1 MELLKE
7 LCEST
12 GIPGQEGR
20 LREIARREL
29 APLADEL
36 TVDALGNLI
45 ARKSAS
51 TRKGKSRPAK
61 RLMIA
66 AHMDEIGFVISHID
80 DKGWLRLVP
89 LGGHNPRNM
98 VAQRVVV
105 CGNRGDL
112 PGLLYP
118 GVRPP
123 HIATPE
129 DLRKEL
135 KVSDFFVDLCL
146 PPQRVKK
153 EVEPG
158 TMVVIQ
164 REFGEIGEGVS
175 CKAMDNRVAMYVMI
189 RAMQAAKSFGFDTY
203 AVATTQEEVG
213 LRGAATGAAGVA
225 PDVGIA
231 LDTTLAVDIP
241 GVPDHEKVTA
251 LGEGAAIKILDS
263 SSISHPGLVAC
274 FRALAKKRKIKH
286 QMEILPRG
294 GTDAGAMQR
303 VHAGVPV
310 ITLSIP
316 TRYIHTSIELVHR
329 QDVQAAVDLLTA
341 FIEEGARADLQLI

>member
-1 MELLKE
+1 MLKE

-20 LREIARREL
+20 LRDIARREL
-29 APLADEL
+29 TPLADEV

-45 ARKSAS
+45 ARKAA
-51 TRKGKSRPAK
+51 TRKKKGAK
-61 RLMIA
+61 VRKKLMIA
-66 AHMDEIGFVISHID
+66 AHMDEIGFVVSHID

-105 CGNRGDL
+105 CGNKGDL

-123 HIATPE
+123 HIATAE

-146 PPQRVKK
+146 PPARVKK

-158 TMVVIQ
+158 TMVVIE
-164 REFGEIGEGVS
+164 REFAEIGAGVS

-189 RAMQAAKSFGFDTY
+189 KAMQAAKSFDFDTY

-213 LRGAATGAAGVA
+213 LRGAGASAAGVA

-251 LGEGAAIKILDS
+251 LGAGAAIKLMDS
-263 SSISHPGLVAC
+263 ASISHSGLVAC
-274 FRALAKKRKIKH
+274 FRELATKRKIKH
-286 QMEILPRG
+286 QLEILPRG
-294 GTDAGAMQR
+294 GTDAGAIQK
-303 VHAGVPV
+303 VHGGVPV

-329 QDVQAAVDLLTA
+329 QDVAAVVKLLAA
-341 FIEEGARADLQLI
+341 FIEEGAAADLGLV